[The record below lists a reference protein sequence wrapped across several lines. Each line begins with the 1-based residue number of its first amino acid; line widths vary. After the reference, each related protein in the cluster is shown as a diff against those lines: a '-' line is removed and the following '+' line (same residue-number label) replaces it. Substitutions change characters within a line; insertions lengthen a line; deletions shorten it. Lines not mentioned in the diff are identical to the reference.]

1 MGRGGF
7 NAGAFN
13 LQSLTTETIFSART
27 EEKNNKYLA
36 FPPELN
42 KT

>member
-1 MGRGGF
+1 MLGF
-7 NAGAFN
+7 NV
-13 LQSLTTETIFSART
+13 QSVTTETILFLRKKQIYT